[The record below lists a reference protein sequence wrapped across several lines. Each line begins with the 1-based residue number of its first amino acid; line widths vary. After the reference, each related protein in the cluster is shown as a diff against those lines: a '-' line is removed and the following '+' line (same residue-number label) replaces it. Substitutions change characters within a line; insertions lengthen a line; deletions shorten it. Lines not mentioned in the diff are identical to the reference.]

1 MIHFMD
7 KSSILSIDEKNFDS
21 FTFDSDTPA
30 IVFFNAD
37 RCGACKMLHPIL
49 EKMAEEY
56 SDRLN
61 IYSVD
66 VDRYET
72 LAQRFRLKGIPTVLM
87 FKNGEVVEKIVGFN
101 SKKNLDNIVKY
112 HLRNDFNV

>member
-1 MIHFMD
+1 MKNNI
-7 KSSILSIDEKNFDS
+7 ILNIEERNFDRL
-21 FTFDSDTPA
+21 TFDNKIPVLVLFYA
-30 IVFFNAD
+30 K
-37 RCGACKMLHPIL
+37 RCGVCKMLYPIL
-49 EKMAEEY
+49 EEIAEDY
-56 SDRLN
+56 FRKLK

>member
-1 MIHFMD
+1 MKNNI
-7 KSSILSIDEKNFDS
+7 ILNIEERNFDRL
-21 FTFDSDTPA
+21 TFDNKIPVLVLFYA
-30 IVFFNAD
+30 K
-37 RCGACKMLHPIL
+37 RCGVCKMLYPIL
-49 EKMAEEY
+49 EEIAEY
-56 SDRLN
+56 YFRKLK